1 MALDQNG
8 FITTPPAG
16 PLQNAFQPV
25 VNDLI
30 NQLTQS
36 LTVPVHSIYVYGSVA
51 QGSAVAGHSDLDISL
66 ILTHPPTE
74 DEQQMLT
81 DLRINLVLAHPVISK
96 IDFDIGTL
104 AEVQNP
110 ANHNSWGY
118 WLKHHCRCIY
128 GEDLRTD
135 FPLFRPS
142 RAVAFAVSGDMV
154 SVLNRFIR
162 QLRELAPGPERLFIQ
177 RAAARKLV
185 RATNM
190 LRKDNDTDWPDT
202 LEENAARFV
211 TRYPEQSNE
220 MGYLLTES
228 HSPTETP
235 EHFIQH
241 AEGFM
246 AWLEGCVA
254 MEISHLS
261 SERDKQ

>member
-30 NQLTQS
+30 NQLTHSQPA
-36 LTVPVHSIYVYGSVA
+36 LIHSIYVYGSVA
-51 QGSAVAGHSDLDISL
+51 QGCAVAGRSDLDISL
-66 ILTHPPTE
+66 ILIRAAKV
-74 DEQQMLT
+74 DEQQALA
-81 DLRINLVLAHPVISK
+81 DLRLNLALTHPVVSK

-104 AEVQNP
+104 EEVQNP
-110 ANHNSWGY
+110 ANHNNWGY
-118 WLKHHCRCIY
+118 WLKHHCRCVY
-128 GEDLRTD
+128 GEDLRAQ

-142 RAVAFAVSGDMV
+142 RTVAVALNGDMV
-154 SVLNRFIR
+154 SVLNRFIG
-162 QLRELAPGPERLFIQ
+162 QLRKSPPGPERLFIQ

-185 RATNM
+185 RSTNM
-190 LRKDNDTDWPDT
+190 LRQDNDPDWPDT

-211 TRYPEQSNE
+211 TRYPEQSDE

-228 HSPTETP
+228 HSPTDAP
-235 EHFIQH
+235 ERFIQR

-246 AWLEGCVA
+246 AWLDDCVVIETSRLA
-254 MEISHLS
+254 LCGG
-261 SERDKQ
+261 KQ

>member
-8 FITTPPAG
+8 FIATPPAG

-25 VNDLI
+25 VNALI
-30 NQLTQS
+30 NQLTQG
-36 LTVPVHSIYVYGSVA
+36 LTVSVHSIYVYGSVA

-66 ILTHPPTE
+66 ILTHPPTK

-81 DLRINLVLAHPVISK
+81 DLRINLALAHPVISK

-110 ANHNSWGY
+110 TNHNSWGY

-142 RAVAFAVSGDMV
+142 RAVAVAINGDMV

-190 LRKDNDTDWPDT
+190 LRKDSDTDWPDT

-235 EHFIQH
+235 EHFIQR

-254 MEISHLS
+254 MEIPRLS